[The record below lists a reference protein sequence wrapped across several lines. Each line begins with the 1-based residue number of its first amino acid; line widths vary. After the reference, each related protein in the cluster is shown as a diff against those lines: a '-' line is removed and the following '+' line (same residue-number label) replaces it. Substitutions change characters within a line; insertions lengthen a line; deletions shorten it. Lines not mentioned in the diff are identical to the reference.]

1 MWRFNNQEKEKKNFF
16 FAFCRF
22 VSQVLHDVS
31 HVLHLRHLFPTAG
44 PARNTLRSY
53 CHCVVVASEFI
64 MTRVVRQWL

>member
-31 HVLHLRHLFPTAG
+31 HVLHLRHLFQLPDQQEILYGLIATV
-44 PARNTLRSY
+44 L
-53 CHCVVVASEFI
+53 
-64 MTRVVRQWL
+64 L